1 MYKYNRILIALNL
14 LSDQDETT
22 LRYVGML
29 SRMGLPNDVYVAHV
43 AETLD
48 IPDAVREA
56 YPDALRPLDESIEH
70 QLRYSVGSYFGDL
83 PANTELHYLVGE
95 GPRAETLLRWTRLKD
110 IDLVITGSR
119 RRDREG
125 GTTPEKMARRAPCS
139 VLAIPEGAPPR
150 IIRILVPVDFSDHS
164 RDALTKAI
172 AIAAAAGHTE
182 LVCLHV
188 FSVPVGYYKIGKT
201 YEEFA
206 AILQTH
212 AEEKYRQFVGGLDHQ
227 GLTLRPIF
235 EPSEKPA
242 QRIAEVVEK
251 ERIDLILMGARG
263 RSNSAAVMLG
273 SITERILMQSTIPVI
288 AVKQKGEVAN
298 MGFLEAFKEL

>member
-22 LRYVGML
+22 LRYAGML
-29 SRMGLPNDVYVAHV
+29 GRLGLPNTVYVAHV

-56 YPDALRPLDESIEH
+56 YPEALRPLDETIEE
-70 QLRYSVGSYFGDL
+70 QLHYCVGSHFGEP
-83 PANTELHYLVGE
+83 PATTEVQYLVGE
-95 GPRAETLLRWTRLKD
+95 GPTADTLLRWTKLKD
-110 IDLVITGSR
+110 IDLVIVGTR

-125 GTTPEKMARRAPCS
+125 GAMPEKMARRAPCS
-139 VLAIPEGAPPR
+139 VLTVPEGAPAR
-150 IIRILVPVDFSDHS
+150 IKRIMVPLDFSEHS
-164 RDALTKAI
+164 LDALSKAI

-188 FSVPVGYYKIGKT
+188 YSVPVGYYKIGKT
-201 YEEFA
+201 YEEFS
-206 AILQTH
+206 AILRSH
-212 AEEKYRQFVGGLDHQ
+212 AEEKCRQFVAGLDLK
-227 GLTLRPIF
+227 GLRLVTLF

-242 QRIAEVVEK
+242 SRIPEVAER
-251 ERIDLILMGARG
+251 ERVDLILMGARG

-273 SITERILMQSTIPVI
+273 SVTERLLHHSTIPII
-288 AVKQKGEVAN
+288 AVKQKGEEAN
-298 MGFLEAFKEL
+298 MGFLDAFKEL